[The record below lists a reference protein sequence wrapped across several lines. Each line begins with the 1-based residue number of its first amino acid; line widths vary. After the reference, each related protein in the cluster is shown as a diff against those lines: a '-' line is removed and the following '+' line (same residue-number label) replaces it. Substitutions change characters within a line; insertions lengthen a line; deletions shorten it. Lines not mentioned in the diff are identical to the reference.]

1 MEPTEQPTITV
12 TVVRTGGFAGI
23 RREWNARPPEPER
36 PRWLMLIQQ
45 CPWDAA
51 DESDAGGADRF
62 VWHIE
67 AQLGDDDHRAEV
79 PETRLHGPWRDLVA
93 EVQSFEQERQ
103 DPGPPPAP

>member
-36 PRWLMLIQQ
+36 PRWLMLIRQ